1 MTEIDDFRNR
11 IEAHRQE
18 LEDEYFVK
26 DIGFFG
32 SYIRGNQEKGSDLD
46 VLVEFSKP
54 VSLFS
59 FVRLQR
65 FLSQL
70 LGVEVDLV
78 MRKALKP
85 RIGERILSEVVY
97 L

>member
-1 MTEIDDFRNR
+1 MAEIDEFKSR
-11 IEAHRQE
+11 IDSHRKE

-26 DIGFFG
+26 DIGLFG
-32 SYIRGNQEKGSDLD
+32 SYIKGKQDKGSDLD
-46 VLVEFSKP
+46 ILVEFSKP
-54 VSLFS
+54 ISLFT
-59 FVRLQR
+59 FTRLQR
-65 FLSQL
+65 YLSQL

-97 L
+97 V

>member
-1 MTEIDDFRNR
+1 MAEIDEFKNR
-11 IEAHRQE
+11 INSHRKE
-18 LEDEYFVK
+18 LEDEYSVK
-26 DIGFFG
+26 DIGLFG
-32 SYIRGNQEKGSDLD
+32 SYIKGKQDEGSDLD

-54 VSLFS
+54 ISLFT
-59 FVRLQR
+59 FTRLQR
-65 FLSQL
+65 YLSQL